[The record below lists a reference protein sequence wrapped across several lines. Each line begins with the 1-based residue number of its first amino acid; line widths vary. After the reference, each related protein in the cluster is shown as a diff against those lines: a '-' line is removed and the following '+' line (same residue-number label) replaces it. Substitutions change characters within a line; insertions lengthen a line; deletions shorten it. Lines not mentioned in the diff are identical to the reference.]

1 MKKKTAV
8 LMFALAL
15 SLSVVGCGNSAEPKQ
30 EEPQETRQELDYDDV
45 EQGSDYSDI
54 IGKEFE
60 NDDIYVK
67 VETTERTFGIN
78 GDYTN
83 EYKTLT
89 ADKELSIYC
98 DGGFEIGYI
107 KQGAAIEIEL
117 GIFNGNPS
125 AYYRFKNP
133 ISDLPFDY
141 IYVGS
146 LDCDLIFESAE
157 MEIEPEQQ
165 EHSDPYD
172 EILTKIGYD
181 KDKTYTMEEY
191 LIILEKISNEMEKE
205 INSDLIGL
213 LSQSISEDKRWDD
226 FRIGYYTYT
235 YDFSDHEKMLEE
247 TKNYIYNLQVDS
259 LGYDSIMEVYFYENE
274 GVENQVVVI
283 RKISNDVE

>member
-107 KQGAAIEIEL
+107 KQ
-117 GIFNGNPS
+117 
-125 AYYRFKNP
+125 
-133 ISDLPFDY
+133 
-141 IYVGS
+141 
-146 LDCDLIFESAE
+146 
-157 MEIEPEQQ
+157 
-165 EHSDPYD
+165 
-172 EILTKIGYD
+172 
-181 KDKTYTMEEY
+181 
-191 LIILEKISNEMEKE
+191 
-205 INSDLIGL
+205 
-213 LSQSISEDKRWDD
+213 SIS
-226 FRIGYYTYT
+226 
-235 YDFSDHEKMLEE
+235 
-247 TKNYIYNLQVDS
+247 
-259 LGYDSIMEVYFYENE
+259 LGH
-274 GVENQVVVI
+274 
-283 RKISNDVE
+283 R

>member
-117 GIFNGNPS
+117 GTFNGNPS

-133 ISDLPFDY
+133 ISDLP
-141 IYVGS
+141 
-146 LDCDLIFESAE
+146 
-157 MEIEPEQQ
+157 
-165 EHSDPYD
+165 
-172 EILTKIGYD
+172 
-181 KDKTYTMEEY
+181 
-191 LIILEKISNEMEKE
+191 LIIFMCVV
-205 INSDLIGL
+205 LIA
-213 LSQSISEDKRWDD
+213 I
-226 FRIGYYTYT
+226 
-235 YDFSDHEKMLEE
+235 
-247 TKNYIYNLQVDS
+247 
-259 LGYDSIMEVYFYENE
+259 
-274 GVENQVVVI
+274 
-283 RKISNDVE
+283 